1 MQDKRSQYINYL
13 VSCLVITLLMASLLA
28 SSITNTN
35 AQEEF
40 LTIPSSIKHGSEDRK
55 LKQNQSVPSKVSQ
68 HDVPDISEDHSLKDS
83 NGIEGTKDELKDIK
97 TLIPLQID
105 LRLAGIVLVG
115 KEYHYALI
123 VEETTGRQK
132 LYSVGESIKGAKL
145 LKIDKEDVVVEKD
158 GRTYVLRITGGSY
171 TEVTPSEV
179 LSGNGPPT
187 IGISEML
194 PPFEPIFSKTGP
206 PIDKNVPVEELP
218 PFEPVVTENGPPSI
232 GVSEEL
238 PPFEPIVIGPNP
250 PVFAP
255 LDSEKEFKSE
265 IGVKRK

>member
-35 AQEEF
+35 AQEES

-55 LKQNQSVPSKVSQ
+55 LKQNQSIPSKVSQ

-83 NGIEGTKDELKDIK
+83 NGIEGTKDELKDIT

-105 LRLAGIVLVG
+105 LRLAGTVLVG

-132 LYSVGESIKGAKL
+132 LYSVGESIRGAKL
-145 LKIDKEDVVVEKD
+145 LKIGKESIVVEKD
-158 GRTYVLRITGGSY
+158 GRTHVLRITGGSY

-179 LSGNGPPT
+179 LSGNEPPT
-187 IGISEML
+187 IGVSEEL
-194 PPFEPIFSKTGP
+194 PFFEPVFSETGP
-206 PIDKNVPVEELP
+206 PVDENIHVEELP
-218 PFEPVVTENGPPSI
+218 PFEPITNSTDPPVDPEGLYEDLPEFVPFENDSGPP
-232 GVSEEL
+232 GV
-238 PPFEPIVIGPNP
+238 
-250 PVFAP
+250 
-255 LDSEKEFKSE
+255 
-265 IGVKRK
+265 